1 MLVLIMNTT
10 FLLQPI
16 QFVTLVLAL
25 ILMFIFFPN
34 KLSFTI
40 CSFVYLPDD
49 IAMTPS
55 ATFEVFFGIASVLA

>member
-16 QFVTLVLAL
+16 QFVMLALAL
-25 ILMFIFFPN
+25 ILMFIFFLN
-34 KLSFTI
+34 KLSFTV

-49 IAMTPS
+49 IAMTLS
-55 ATFEVFFGIASVLA
+55 ATFKMLFGITSEN